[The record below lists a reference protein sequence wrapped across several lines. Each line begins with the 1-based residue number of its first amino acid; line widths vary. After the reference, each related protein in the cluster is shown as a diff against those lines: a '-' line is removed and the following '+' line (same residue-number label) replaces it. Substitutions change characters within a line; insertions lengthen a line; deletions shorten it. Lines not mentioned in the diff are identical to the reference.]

1 MGNHVTVNRSRS
13 RALRSRTRRWL
24 QLCGGFVLCIV
35 ACLPV
40 TARPQAAH
48 APLTAQDLIDA
59 AAPWGVVVLED
70 LTYAEQLVIDKN
82 LTLIGAGSSTVIRAP
97 ETPLVGYPL
106 APGGD
111 TYYPVIYVHD
121 AARVTIQNLRVD
133 GAGRGN
139 DHSRFAGIV
148 FHNAGGRVDTVEVV
162 GVHDTPYSTA
172 AHGTALYA
180 YANSGTTRD
189 LYVTYCDFSGF
200 QKNGA
205 AFWGADLT
213 AQVSYNTISGRGPI
227 DSVAQNGIVIGS
239 GVAGIV
245 GPSNTLSG
253 YSYTPDGTAATGIL
267 IYANDAAVFHNAV
280 VDSEVGIYLFQG
292 GGDIYGNTVTAGDGA
307 AEPWGIVATVGAI
320 TRSAGG
326 VFSTPSI
333 DYSAQM
339 LAPTAGL
346 TITIAANSL
355 IGDGANVDST
365 GIETDIGSDAGD
377 VALLIEDNET
387 TGWGEGVVIYR
398 AAAAG
403 AVEASSFVLRGNSI
417 EGNLTYGMYAVG
429 FITSSV
435 DAQQNWWG
443 HNTGPYDE
451 SPSDGFFNPNG
462 QGDAVS
468 DGVNYLR
475 WLRRAHLPL
484 MFRDG

>member
-1 MGNHVTVNRSRS
+1 
-13 RALRSRTRRWL
+13 L
-24 QLCGGFVLCIV
+24 

-40 TARPQAAH
+40 TGRPQAAR
-48 APLTAQDLIDA
+48 APLTAQQQIDA
-59 AAPWGVVVLED
+59 APPRGVVVLEGRP
-70 LTYAEQLVIDKN
+70 YPEQLVIDKN
-82 LTLIGAGSSTVIRAP
+82 LTLIGAGSTTVIAAP
-97 ETPLVGYPL
+97 ETLNGYSL
-106 APGGD
+106 TPGGD

-121 AARVTIQNLRVD
+121 AASVTIQNLRVD

-180 YANSGTTRD
+180 YANSGTARD
-189 LYVTYCDFSGF
+189 LYVTHCDFSEF

-213 AQVSYNTISGRGPI
+213 AQVSNNTIAGRGPI
-227 DSVAQNGIVIGS
+227 HSVAQNGIVIGS

-253 YSYTPDGTAATGIL
+253 YSYTTAGTAASGIL
-267 IYANDAAVFHNAV
+267 IYANDAAVFNNSV
-280 VDSEVGIYLFQG
+280 VDSQVGIYLFQG
-292 GGDIYGNTVTAGDGA
+292 GGDIYGNTVRAGDGA
-307 AEPWGIVATVGAI
+307 AEPWGIVATVGEIA
-320 TRSAGG
+320 RSDGG
-326 VFSTPSI
+326 VFLTPSI
-333 DYSAQM
+333 DNSAQV
-339 LAPTAGL
+339 LGSTAGL
-346 TITIAANSL
+346 TITIAANNL
-355 IGDGANVDST
+355 IGDGVNVDST

-377 VALLIEDNET
+377 VALLIEDNEI
-387 TGWGEGVVIYR
+387 TGWGEGVVLYR
-398 AAAAG
+398 AAAAR
-403 AVEASSFVLRGNSI
+403 AVDASSFALRVNSI
-417 EGNLTYGMYAVG
+417 EGNLTYGVCAVG

-443 HNTGPYDE
+443 HNSGPYDE
-451 SPSDGFFNPNG
+451 SASDGFFNPDG

-468 DGVNYLR
+468 DGVNYLH
-475 WLRRAHLPL
+475 WLRRTHLPL